1 MSDIYELINRKNAL
15 PKGFVYKKTIKG
27 KTYFYH
33 QYSLNGKK
41 VSKIVKK
48 EELESLE
55 HAINERTEL
64 EKQIKEMIGK
74 GDRNIVLSNN
84 ARQLTGDV
92 LSNNRVVATFEKGT
106 LISYDEQLCPL
117 IIKRT
122 KSLEQFL
129 KCRVIDSGRTNSR
142 LLKKA
147 LNITEKDDTLV
158 SLCSYAASISDD
170 YWFKPKHSK
179 LKYEDVCFDNDLFF
193 NLSLKGIMA
202 FYPNKIC
209 LTPELTTGGGYE
221 KGWKNI
227 NGEWWMYKVGT
238 TNEIFS
244 ELFYAHLFELLHL
257 PTAHYEYDDGYI
269 RSKNFATVY
278 NFEPMVSIAGE
289 DDSYDNVFN
298 ALNKIDYQLAKDYIR
313 LCFFDVVLN
322 NIDRHNENCGV
333 LRDKKSGAIVSL
345 APNYDDNLCL
355 VSRNSQLVI
364 DSKEGFL
371 KNFVNTINR
380 NSAIKKAL
388 KECSI
393 PILNKDIVLKCLN
406 DLPVQIDKNNIVD
419 YVVFRYEYLI
429 SVINK

>member
-1 MSDIYELINRKNAL
+1 MATLGELINKRNELPIGDIYEKHIS
-15 PKGFVYKKTIKG
+15 G
-27 KTYFYH
+27 KTYYYH
-33 QYSLNGKK
+33 QYFKNGKRYSEIVK
-41 VSKIVKK
+41 SNDLADLLSKINEGKR
-48 EELESLE
+48 LDAL
-55 HAINERTEL
+55 INEYKL
-64 EKQIKEMIGK
+64 KDKS
-74 GDRNIVLSNN
+74 IVISNSALN
-84 ARQLTGDV
+84 LTGNLMRGNTTVASFNNGV
-92 LSNNRVVATFEKGT
+92 LIF
-106 LISYDEQLCPL
+106 YDTQLAPL

-122 KSLEQFL
+122 KSIEAFL
-129 KCRVIDSGRTNSR
+129 KLRVIDMSRTNAR
-142 LLKKA
+142 LLKKV
-147 LNITEKDDTLV
+147 LNINPDEEYKTPLY
-158 SLCSYAASISDD
+158 SYALSISDN

-202 FYPNKIC
+202 IYPNKIC

-333 LRDKKSGAIVSL
+333 LRDKKSGDIVSL

-355 VSRNSQLVI
+355 ISRNSQLVI

-371 KNFVNTINR
+371 KNFANTINR